1 MSTNDYK
8 GSFVS
13 FLLSSG
19 ALTFGDFTLKSGR
32 QSPYMVN
39 TGKFNTGLLISE
51 LGSYYAAAIV
61 DAKESGL
68 ITSLPDVIFGSAY
81 KGIPL
86 AVTTSIALAKD
97 FGIDVGYCFNRK
109 EAKDHGE
116 GGNLVGLVPTAG
128 SNVLIVDDVMTAGT
142 ALREV
147 VPLIASIEG
156 ANIIGSLI
164 AVDRKE
170 RGQGEL
176 SAVVEASRE
185 MNFPVFSIVDA
196 EEIADK
202 LSKTAPDKA
211 EAIRAY
217 LKKYKPAK

>member
-1 MSTNDYK
+1 
-8 GSFVS
+8 
-13 FLLSSG
+13 
-19 ALTFGDFTLKSGR
+19 
-32 QSPYMVN
+32 MVN